1 MNYYALMPLFSAMTH
16 LFLWTFV
23 LVLHN
28 KSTPRRVY
36 LIFVAMSGLWAFMD
50 FLIWNHTNPATQYM
64 LLRMSSVLWIPLT
77 SLYLLFAYRLV
88 HRKPDWLL
96 YGIGVVTAFFAMAGL
111 FTAGVVAGVESRHWG
126 AAAVEGPLFYPT
138 ILLCVILPGVLS
150 IHRVA
155 SRALQ
160 IQGMERR
167 QLLFFLSGIALT
179 WGLVL
184 FINIGIGQLLSIEEI
199 PMLGSTLICIQT
211 GVVFIASTRYRFLNV
226 GVQEIAM
233 DIFSRSSDG
242 VVLLNHNGW
251 IVEIN
256 DAARKL
262 LNISPRKTTSTFIED
277 LISPPYRFNA
287 NCENK
292 EILFEQGRHQ
302 TPQVGL
308 LSQCDFYQGK
318 IWSGKLVTIRNIT
331 ALKAAEEAQGV
342 QRKLQEKLR
351 KNQEMKM
358 LALGE
363 LAGEIVHNV
372 NNLMGGIVGYTSILR
387 NKLRDN
393 PEAKPLLDG
402 IQRAVKNAASMGEE
416 LLRFTQSGEMTG
428 EKVDVHS
435 ALEHSISLAKHSFRE
450 KIEFSVKLSSER
462 HQVMGTMADL
472 ENLFLNLFI
481 NARDAM
487 PEGGTLSV
495 STENADTDIGNG
507 KLSAERG
514 VSADVIQIVV
524 QDSGTGI
531 DPEIMDRVFEPFFT
545 TRKDRGGTGL
555 GLSNAFGIVKK
566 LNGHIC
572 VDSYPGQGATFI
584 ITLPTVSPG

>member
-23 LVLHN
+23 LILHN
-28 KSTPRRVY
+28 KSRPRMVY

-50 FLIWNHTNPATQYM
+50 FLIWNHTDPAVQY
-64 LLRMSSVLWIPLT
+64 LLIRASCVLWIPLT

-88 HRKPDWLL
+88 QRNPDWLL
-96 YGIGVVTAFFAMAGL
+96 YGVGAVTVFFVLAGV
-111 FTAGVVAGVESRHWG
+111 FTPSVVAGVASRHWG
-126 AAAVEGPLFYPT
+126 AAGVEGPLFYPT
-138 ILLCVILPGVLS
+138 ILLCVLLPGILS
-150 IHRVA
+150 IYRI
-155 SRALQ
+155 SRRALQ

-167 QLLFFLSGIALT
+167 QLLFFLSGIAIT

-184 FINIGIGQLLSIEEI
+184 FINVGIGQLFKIEEM
-199 PMLGSTLICIQT
+199 PMLGSTLMTIQT

-242 VVLLNHNGW
+242 VVLLNHKGW

-256 DAARKL
+256 DTARKL
-262 LNISPRKTTSTFIED
+262 LSISPRKTTSTFIED
-277 LISPPYRFNA
+277 LIPRPYRFNA
-287 NCENK
+287 NCENE
-292 EILFEQGRHQ
+292 EILFDQGRHQ
-302 TPQVGL
+302 KPQVGL

-318 IWSGKLVTIRNIT
+318 IWAGKLVTIRNIT
-331 ALKAAEEAQGV
+331 ALKAAEEAQAV
-342 QRKLQEKLR
+342 QQKLQEKLR

-372 NNLMGGIVGYTSILR
+372 NNLMAGIVGYTSILQK
-387 NKLRDN
+387 KLRDN

-435 ALEHSISLAKHSFRE
+435 ALDHGISLAKHSFRE
-450 KIEFSVKLSSER
+450 KIEFRVNLASER

-495 STENADTDIGNG
+495 STENEDTDIGTG
-507 KLSAERG
+507 KSSAGRSASAE
-514 VSADVIQIVV
+514 VIRIVV
-524 QDSGTGI
+524 QDSGAGI
-531 DPEIMDRVFEPFFT
+531 APEIIDRVFEPFFT

-584 ITLPTVSPG
+584 ITLPTVSPD